1 MMQRFL
7 SSLSKHMSMLRLST
21 AVLIVR
27 RMTDVWSGFDFLTV
41 DGDCG
46 DGWDLRID
54 AISSAALQV

>member
-1 MMQRFL
+1 
-7 SSLSKHMSMLRLST
+7 MSMLRLST